1 MKKLTFLLVL
11 TFICTTLFSQEFSKR
26 KEVGLTFSNL
36 DHFGL
41 TYRVG
46 TDKALWRYNLAVMNL
61 GFRNEDKNGV
71 KENRFNF
78 SLSLGIG
85 REFRKSISPELDFRY
100 GGDLSLSYAYSKEK
114 NTNPSLERS
123 QTFNGFSTS
132 AGLVLGFNYK
142 LSDQLIFGAELL
154 PRLDYNWRN
163 DKGDLSTNIKSD
175 ELRFVLSNSALLSLI
190 YSF

>member
-1 MKKLTFLLVL
+1 MKKLTFLMVL
-11 TFICTTLFSQEFSKR
+11 SLLCTTLFSQEFSKR

-36 DHFGL
+36 DHFGF

-46 TDKALWRYNLAVMNL
+46 TERALWRYNLAVMNL
-61 GFRNEDKNGV
+61 GLSNSDINEV
-71 KENRFNF
+71 KRKTFNA
-78 SLSLGIG
+78 SIALGIG

-142 LSDQLIFGAELL
+142 LSDNLIFGAELL
-154 PRLDYNWRN
+154 PKLNYKWGN
-163 DKGDLSTNIKSD
+163 DKGDLSTNIKSN